1 MGLSTWKSSTA
12 VGILWLALST
22 KKGSVSAH
30 RQTHPNQVT
39 FVCASG
45 SHFSPLHVHPI
56 PELFCLPS
64 CSLGSLRSMSEPWML
79 CYKGAAFVF
88 PPEHQVL
95 LAVTVLHPNFADV
108 LKHFWVLVTVQKGRV
123 VWYFSTL
130 MNKIMCS
137 GTVEGAGRQDGF
149 RWGRKRW
156 LGWEIRGWDGACH
169 SLVSLLPMERFL
181 GQLLGFGSSKRM
193 EPNPKV
199 RWGANE

>member
-1 MGLSTWKSSTA
+1 MHTGKPTQIRSLLFVLLEVISAPCMCTPSLSS
-12 VGILWLALST
+12 
-22 KKGSVSAH
+22 SVSPAALWVPWGP
-30 RQTHPNQVT
+30 R
-39 FVCASG
+39 
-45 SHFSPLHVHPI
+45 
-56 PELFCLPS
+56 
-64 CSLGSLRSMSEPWML
+64 PWML

-123 VWYFSTL
+123 VWYFSTS

-137 GTVEGAGRQDGF
+137 GTVEGASRQDGF
-149 RWGRKRW
+149 WWGRKRW

-169 SLVSLLPMERFL
+169 SPVNLLPMERFL
-181 GQLLGFGSSKRM
+181 GQLLGFGSSERM